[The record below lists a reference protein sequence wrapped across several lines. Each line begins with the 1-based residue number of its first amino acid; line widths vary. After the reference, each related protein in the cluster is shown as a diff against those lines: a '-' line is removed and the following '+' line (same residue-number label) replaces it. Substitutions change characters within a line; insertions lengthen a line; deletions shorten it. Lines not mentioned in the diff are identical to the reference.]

1 MEKKIIELDKEAKPF
16 LKWAGGKTQLI
27 SEIENRFP
35 ESFTNSNDVVY
46 VEPFVGSGA
55 LLFYV
60 LNKYPNIKRAVI
72 NDVNT
77 DLITTYK
84 MIRENVEDLISELRI
99 LQNEYHQFADDKEQR
114 TSYFLGK
121 RALYNDKY
129 RNDLQIASLFIFLN
143 KTCFNGLYRVNS
155 KGLYNVPIGS
165 SKTPAILNESNLRAV
180 SQVLQRV
187 ELFNGDYQEVLK
199 SVKEQNVFFYFDPPY
214 RPLSNTSSFNAY
226 AKGDFND
233 TEQIRLKE
241 FCDTISQK
249 GFKWMLSNSDVKA
262 ANPEDNFF
270 DDLYANYTIERV
282 SASRAINA
290 KGSGR
295 GKINELL
302 INNYL

>member
-1 MEKKIIELDKEAKPF
+1 MSIEAKPF

-27 SEIENRFP
+27 PEIESRFP
-35 ESFTNSNDVVY
+35 NSFTNDEVVY
-46 VEPFVGSGA
+46 IEPFVGSGA
-55 LLFYV
+55 LFFYV
-60 LNKYPNIKRAVI
+60 LNKYPNIKRAII

-77 DLITTYK
+77 DLITTYR
-84 MIRENVEDLISELRI
+84 MIKENVEDLIKELRV
-99 LQNEYHQFADDKEQR
+99 LQNEYHQFAEDKEER

-121 RALYNDKY
+121 RALYNYKY

-199 SVKEQNVFFYFDPPY
+199 LVEEDNVFFYFDPPY
-214 RPLSNTSSFNAY
+214 RPLSNTSSFNSY

-233 TEQIRLKE
+233 SEQIRLKQ
-241 FCDTISQK
+241 FCDTIAER

-270 DDLYANYTIERV
+270 DDLYSNYTIERV

>member
-1 MEKKIIELDKEAKPF
+1 MSVEAKPF

-27 SEIENRFP
+27 PEIESRFP
-35 ESFTNSNDVVY
+35 KSFTSEDVVY
-46 VEPFVGSGA
+46 IEPFVGSGA
-55 LLFYV
+55 LFFYV
-60 LNKYPNIKRAVI
+60 LNKYPNIKRAII
-72 NDVNT
+72 NDVNS
-77 DLITTYK
+77 DLITTYR
-84 MIRENVEDLISELRI
+84 MIKENVEVLIEELRK
-99 LQNEYHQFADDKEQR
+99 LQDEYHRFVEDKDER

-121 RALYNDKY
+121 RALYNDKE
-129 RNDLQIASLFIFLN
+129 RSDLQIASLFIFLN
-143 KTCFNGLYRVNS
+143 KTCFNGLYRVNG
-155 KGLYNVPIGS
+155 KGVYNVPIGS

-180 SQVLQRV
+180 SQILQRV

-199 SVKEQNVFFYFDPPY
+199 SVNEQNVFFYFDPPY
-214 RPLSNTSSFNAY
+214 RPLSNTSSFNSY

-241 FCDTISQK
+241 FCDTISER

-262 ANPEDNFF
+262 ANSEDDFF
-270 DDLYANYTIERV
+270 DDLYKSYTIERV
-282 SASRAINA
+282 SASRSINA